1 MRLEDLK
8 NQLEQHIERQFSA
21 QNVEFS
27 NYQSTDPFPHTVVDD
42 FLPSDVIE
50 QVLAEFPDAGSSAWA
65 SHFQNINENKR
76 ASADFFAWG
85 PVTQKVFIYLTSA
98 PFLKRLEALTGIE
111 KLIPDPY
118 FLGGGLHCLPTGGK
132 LNVHVD
138 FNEHPTMNLDRR
150 INLLIYLNKDWDAEY
165 GGNLIL
171 KGGEEEKVVVPQC
184 NRTVVF
190 STTSQSFHGN
200 PEPVCAPDGRDRISL
215 ALYYYT
221 SGRPADEQ
229 VSHSTIF
236 KLQEDQ
242 MVATVA
248 QARQFE
254 EGLRLIH
261 QIVHGAMNSNQKVK
275 KIKSIF
281 S

>member
-1 MRLEDLK
+1 MQFEDLK
-8 NQLEQHIERQFSA
+8 NQLERHIDGQFSA
-21 QNVEFS
+21 QKVELS
-27 NYQSTDPFPHTVVDD
+27 NYQSAAPFPHTVVDD
-42 FLPSDVIE
+42 FLPSEVIE
-50 QVLAEFPDAGSSAWA
+50 QILAEFPDAGSNAWA
-65 SHFQNINENKR
+65 SRFDNVNENKR

-85 PVTQKVFIYLTSA
+85 PITQKVFIYLNSA
-98 PFLKRLEALTGIE
+98 PFLRRLEALTGIE

-138 FNEHPTMNLDRR
+138 FNQHPTMNLDRR
-150 INLLIYLNKDWDAEY
+150 INLLVYLNKDWDAEY

-171 KGGEEEKVVVPQC
+171 KGDVEEKLVVPQC

-190 STTSQSFHGN
+190 STTSHSFHGN

-221 SGRPADEQ
+221 SSRPADEL

-242 MVATVA
+242 MVATAA
-248 QARQFE
+248 QAQQFE